1 MKLTIDNEIWERLE
15 LVRKDQGLPDEQA
28 ALTLVCELATKK
40 LWPEELQRRADQ
52 AAEHAAKLRKRAAK
66 DAGFGA
72 AADEAERVA
81 KVRQEQA
88 DAAKPAASKK

>member
-1 MKLTIDNEIWERLE
+1 MKMRIDTETAERLE
-15 LVRKDQGLPDEQA
+15 LVRKDQGLPDLES

-40 LWPEELQRRADQ
+40 LWPERLQEIADQ
-52 AAEHAAKLRKRAAK
+52 AADAAAKARARAAK
-66 DAGFGA
+66 DAGFGP

-88 DAAKPAASKK
+88 NAAKPPSKK